1 METREL
7 NESELDLLL
16 TLYSHMHA
24 ADDPLPERNVV
35 EDVWR
40 EIQGN
45 PCFRYFGTFVDG
57 KLVSS
62 CTLTVIP
69 NLTRGCRPYGVIE
82 NVVTHAGYRRNR
94 L

>member
-7 NESELDLLL
+7 KGTDLNELLE
-16 TLYSHMHA
+16 LYSHMHDE
-24 ADDPLPERNVV
+24 DDPLPESKIV
-35 EDVWR
+35 EEVWQ
-40 EIQGN
+40 EIQDN
-45 PCFRYFGTFVDG
+45 SHFKYFGVFVNR

-62 CTLTVIP
+62 CTLSVIP

-82 NVVTHAGYRRNR
+82 NRVINK